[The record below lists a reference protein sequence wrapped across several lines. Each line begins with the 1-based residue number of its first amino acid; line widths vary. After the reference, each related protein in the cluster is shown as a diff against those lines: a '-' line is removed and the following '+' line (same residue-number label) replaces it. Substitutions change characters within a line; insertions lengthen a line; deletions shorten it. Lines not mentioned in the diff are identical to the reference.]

1 MNGRRRGLVLT
12 VGLIVFS
19 LTATASA
26 SWLATG
32 TGSAYSRAQ
41 ALGTGNTPTVSVTAR
56 NVTVSW
62 TATGSGAPPGG
73 YVIKR
78 YDTSNNLQTIGA
90 SCTGTIAALTCT
102 ENAVPAGSWKYTVTP
117 AQGSWRGTE
126 SAKSATATV
135 TAAALT
141 ITSPST
147 NALPTTFAG
156 QITNFISG
164 QTVTYRLDDP
174 STGTV
179 LTGSIVPSPVPTNGS
194 ATVSVTIPAGT
205 ANGTH
210 TIYAVGSAGDQPG
223 ASITI
228 TRPQIGTSVIAKS
241 QGGHA
246 SLIKQGGTYFIYA
259 NATGTGNPPAGL
271 STLTANVSNL
281 TTGQTTVAMTNGSF
295 SVDTNTYNY
304 RSAQLTANASLSAG
318 SKSYSLTLTDTAGST
333 TSSNFSVTVDNTIPT
348 ASDIQTQN
356 NNTIVG
362 QAQITDT
369 ITYTFSEPI
378 EPFSILAGWDGT
390 STPVVVRI
398 THGLLALGDD
408 GAEIYNSANSA
419 VLPYGQVD
427 LGRNDYVNGLL
438 GGRLDFGAS
447 GTASTMVMSGN
458 SVTVTL
464 GNRTTVGALVSA
476 GTAGGT
482 GTMTWNPVA
491 TPYDWAANAMST
503 ATVNQSTAPA
513 KEF

>member
-1 MNGRRRGLVLT
+1 MSARRTL
-12 VGLIVFS
+12 LIGSIALIAFAF
-19 LTATASA
+19 TATASA
-26 SWLATG
+26 GWIVTG
-32 TGSAYSRAQ
+32 TGSSYGKAQ
-41 ALGTGNTPTVSVTAR
+41 ALGAGNTPTVSVSGR

-62 TATGSGAPPGG
+62 AATSGGAPVGG
-73 YVIKR
+73 YVVKR
-78 YDTSNNLQTIGA
+78 YDTSNNLQTIGTA
-90 SCTGTIAALTCT
+90 CTGTIAGLTCI
-102 ENAVPAGSWKYTVTP
+102 ENAVPAGGWKYTVTP
-117 AQGSWRGTE
+117 AQASWRGTE

-135 TAAALT
+135 AAAALT
-141 ITSPST
+141 INSPST

-174 STGTV
+174 SSGTV
-179 LTGSIVPSPVPTNGS
+179 LTGSIVPSPVPTNGT

-228 TRPQIGTSVIAKS
+228 NRPQIGTSVIAKS

-271 STLTANVSNL
+271 STLTANVSNV
-281 TTGQTTVAMTNGSF
+281 TTGQTTVAMTNGSY
-295 SVDTNTYNY
+295 SVDNNTYNY

-318 SKSYSLTLTDTAGST
+318 PKSYSLTLTDTAGST
-333 TSSNFSVTVDNTIPT
+333 TSSNFSVTVVNTIPT
-348 ASDIQTQN
+348 ASDIQTHD

-378 EPFSILAGWDGT
+378 EPFSILAGWDGS

-398 THGLLALGDD
+398 THGLLALGND
-408 GAEIYNSANSA
+408 GVEIYNSANSA

-427 LGRNDYVNGLL
+427 LGRNDYVNGVL

-464 GNRTTVGALVSA
+464 GTRTTVGALVSA
-476 GTAGGT
+476 GTASGT

-491 TPYDWAANAMST
+491 TPYDYAANPMST
-503 ATVNQSTAPA
+503 ASVNQSGGPA
-513 KEF
+513 REF